1 MLTNFRFHPPEHPSI
16 HRASKKVVFCVCIKI
31 FFKSSTRQQ
40 KKALKNKNIESF
52 FRIWKWLGKLSWCP
66 QCRSNDFGANF
77 SFNCKICSLMPFA
90 KLFFFRN
97 TIWTLS
103 TNATRSWENWVS
115 YAEWHSDFTAQL
127 MLESFRA
134 KSNSLNL
141 LLKKI
146 CVYKFSH
153 RTFCF

>member
-1 MLTNFRFHPPEHPSI
+1 MYMKKISN
-16 HRASKKVVFCVCIKI
+16 HRQDNKKK
-31 FFKSSTRQQ
+31 Q
-40 KKALKNKNIESF
+40 ALKNKNIESF

-90 KLFFFRN
+90 KLSFFRN
-97 TIWTLS
+97 TILTLS

-127 MLESFRA
+127 MLESFTA

-141 LLKKI
+141 LPKKNM